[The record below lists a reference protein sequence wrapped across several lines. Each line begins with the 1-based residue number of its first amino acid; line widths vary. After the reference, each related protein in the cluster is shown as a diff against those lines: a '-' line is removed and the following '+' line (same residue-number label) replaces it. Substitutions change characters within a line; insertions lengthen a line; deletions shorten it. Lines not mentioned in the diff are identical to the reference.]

1 MTNESQRYNCFT
13 RNGGNATPK
22 HASPEAKGSNPT
34 TKLTLL
40 WARNPVRRN
49 FNHWKVSRKPR
60 NRLPRVMK
68 HYSPTDR
75 RNHGRP
81 LKRLLDTWDRNGST
95 SGPTPWHIWWGWWFN
110 KAYHI
115 QQRAQLGKRKKY
127 PPPPLG
133 SRVRR
138 GRQQN
143 WGQNKYFKLT
153 KYSLRPTNFKLLG
166 QIKANSINN
175 RHFFLYF
182 VISVRDGH
190 CDCSHQG
197 SKT

>member
-127 PPPPLG
+127 PPPHWAAESGEGGNKIGDKINILNWP
-133 SRVRR
+133 SIPCA
-138 GRQQN
+138 QQILSY
-143 WGQNKYFKLT
+143 WDK
-153 KYSLRPTNFKLLG
+153 
-166 QIKANSINN
+166 
-175 RHFFLYF
+175 
-182 VISVRDGH
+182 
-190 CDCSHQG
+190 
-197 SKT
+197 